1 MSIVPLVFRDW
12 WEDMDRPVSRIWDQY
27 FGRGLNRDDL
37 ISEFSNL
44 GINRPFPT
52 PFRSLLGNN
61 STYYRP
67 WRTVTRQNSGGSST
81 IKMEKDNFQVILD
94 VQQFSPDEITVK
106 TVEKNVVVEAK
117 HEERQDEHGFISRH
131 FVRRY
136 VLPTDYDAINVTSTL
151 SSDGVLTITAPR
163 KVISL
168 SLYLLPLSLPLLL
181 TPIVRRIRNYSKPRI
196 RPPLCFLRYCRFT
209 KTANGQRDTFRPSLF
224 LSFFVSFFF
233 LSFFSF
239 QPLIPTF
246 QCRGLLFSPC

>member
-27 FGRGLNRDDL
+27 FGRGLNRNDL
-37 ISEFSNL
+37 VTEFSDL
-44 GINRPFPT
+44 GINRPFHHPT

-106 TVEKNVVVEAK
+106 TVDKNVVVEAK
-117 HEERQDEHGFISRH
+117 HEERQDEHGFISRQ

-136 VLPTDYDAINVTSTL
+136 ILPNDYDAINVTSTL

-163 KVISL
+163 KKPEPTGTERIINIVKTG
-168 SLYLLPLSLPLLL
+168 LPAEKTLP
-181 TPIVRRIRNYSKPRI
+181 VE
-196 RPPLCFLRYCRFT
+196 T
-209 KTANGQRDTFRPSLF
+209 KIETQVETEKKNETE
-224 LSFFVSFFF
+224 
-233 LSFFSF
+233 
-239 QPLIPTF
+239 
-246 QCRGLLFSPC
+246 

>member
-163 KVISL
+163 KPEPPGTERIINIVKTGVPAEKSL
-168 SLYLLPLSLPLLL
+168 E
-181 TPIVRRIRNYSKPRI
+181 
-196 RPPLCFLRYCRFT
+196 T
-209 KTANGQRDTFRPSLF
+209 KIETKVENEINKETKE
-224 LSFFVSFFF
+224 
-233 LSFFSF
+233 
-239 QPLIPTF
+239 
-246 QCRGLLFSPC
+246 